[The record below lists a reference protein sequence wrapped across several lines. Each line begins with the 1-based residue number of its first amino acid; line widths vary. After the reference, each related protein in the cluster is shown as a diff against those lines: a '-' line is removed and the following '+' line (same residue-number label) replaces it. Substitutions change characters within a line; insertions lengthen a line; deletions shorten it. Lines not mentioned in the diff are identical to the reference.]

1 MAESQ
6 HWSQAGMR
14 KWDSSDGTSTQNR
27 PFRKFQNWI
36 LKHQFMRMHMQTVL
50 TNKQNHHT
58 SWHEQAIAS
67 PQIPEPVSSMLPDR
81 FCSKNTKKWIET
93 EETNASAL
101 RICFLPLKYQTKVM
115 SLPMTMSAMK
125 FDKMPSC
132 CDSVLD
138 QWIYRKIGENPA
150 VVSLSIHVAIAPS
163 RFLQLLCNG
172 TFQDVSK
179 CDSAWYIDWF
189 LTLYLHE
196 VDPTWRSKTAFGWIC
211 RSMAHWD
218 IHIAWV
224 LQCKAI
230 SIWRRVWPQR
240 CNGAMFCC
248 LPWQSEVPCRLR
260 CEIVQTYG
268 GEIHWL
274 RFMLQIC
281 GKYESARANQQ
292 HWPIIS
298 PVFPTTLVE
307 AMWDV
312 WLYDDVSSALKQWY
326 A

>member
-6 HWSQAGMR
+6 HWSQTGMR

-93 EETNASAL
+93 EETNVSAL
-101 RICFLPLKYQTKVM
+101 RICFPTLEIQNKGDRSADDNVSNQVWQNAKLLRLCWINGFTVRLVKTCCSQCVATCCYVMEPFKMYQNVIQHGILIGFWHCTSTKWIPPEDQRRLSDESVEVWHIETFT
-115 SLPMTMSAMK
+115 SLEC
-125 FDKMPSC
+125 F
-132 CDSVLD
+132 SVKL
-138 QWIYRKIGENPA
+138 
-150 VVSLSIHVAIAPS
+150 
-163 RFLQLLCNG
+163 
-172 TFQDVSK
+172 FQ
-179 CDSAWYIDWF
+179 
-189 LTLYLHE
+189 
-196 VDPTWRSKTAFGWIC
+196 WRS
-211 RSMAHWD
+211 
-218 IHIAWV
+218 
-224 LQCKAI
+224 
-230 SIWRRVWPQR
+230 VWPQR

-248 LPWQSEVPCRLR
+248 LPLQSEVPCSLR

-274 RFMLQIC
+274 RFMSQIC
-281 GKYESARANQQ
+281 GKYV
-292 HWPIIS
+292 P
-298 PVFPTTLVE
+298 
-307 AMWDV
+307 
-312 WLYDDVSSALKQWY
+312 
-326 A
+326 